1 MKQVQAGEA
10 DTYDN
15 VDYGLTGPIGSYI
28 NTISVDWPQVGFSP
42 EGSETYVVW
51 NRFVDAQVDL
61 TAHPADAPDLFS
73 GVGYGDIMASVHR
86 TGSGWSAAQNLT
98 NTPITDER
106 YPSIPVRGNVPGKL
120 QLLFQAG
127 ATNQAGVVQAE
138 DRGVLP
144 INLVRRIAYMEAPL
158 TGSVLAVDD
167 APRAGLAATLRI
179 VPNPAR
185 GRVRFA
191 LPAGAV
197 GAMVNVYSV
206 SGALVARIPVAA
218 GGEAVWE
225 GRDRESRPLPSGVYL
240 ARVEGTG
247 PASKLL
253 FLR

>member
-1 MKQVQAGEA
+1 M
-10 DTYDN
+10 
-15 VDYGLTGPIGSYI
+15 
-28 NTISVDWPQVGFSP
+28 
-42 EGSETYVVW
+42 
-51 NRFVDAQVDL
+51 
-61 TAHPADAPDLFS
+61 
-73 GVGYGDIMASVHR
+73 
-86 TGSGWSAAQNLT
+86 
-98 NTPITDER
+98 
-106 YPSIPVRGNVPGKL
+106 
-120 QLLFQAG
+120 
-127 ATNQAGVVQAE
+127 
-138 DRGVLP
+138 LP

-167 APRAGLAATLRI
+167 APRAGLAGTLRI